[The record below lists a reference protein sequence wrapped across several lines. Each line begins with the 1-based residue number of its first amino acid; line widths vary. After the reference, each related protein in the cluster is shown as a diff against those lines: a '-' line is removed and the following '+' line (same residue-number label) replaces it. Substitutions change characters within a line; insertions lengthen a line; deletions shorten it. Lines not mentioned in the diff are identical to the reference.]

1 MSTHAHQARYVHV
14 PNAAFSGAWQSNG
27 HGNAPSLAA
36 PMSERSDDYV
46 K

>member
-1 MSTHAHQARYVHV
+1 MSTNSHPARYVRLT
-14 PNAAFSGAWQSNG
+14 G

-36 PMSERSDDYV
+36 PMSERGDGYV